1 MDTAL
6 LMAVAEGLEADDLA
20 EMLRQLPETIT
31 NQLVGTSIAV
41 IGPDQSL
48 DSPTRKVLPGV

>member
-1 MDTAL
+1 MDTAQ
-6 LMAVAEGLEADDLA
+6 LMAVAEVLEAGDLA
-20 EMLRQLPETIT
+20 VMLRRLPETVTI
-31 NQLVGTSIAV
+31 QLVGTSIAV

>member
-1 MDTAL
+1 MDTAQ
-6 LMAVAEGLEADDLA
+6 LMAVAEVLEADDLA
-20 EMLRQLPETIT
+20 DMLRQLPETIT

-48 DSPTRKVLPGV
+48 DIPTRKVLPGV

>member
-1 MDTAL
+1 MDTAQ
-6 LMAVAEGLEADDLA
+6 LMAVAEVLEAGDLA
-20 EMLRQLPETIT
+20 VMLRRLPETVT

>member
-1 MDTAL
+1 MDTAQ
-6 LMAVAEGLEADDLA
+6 LMAVAEVLEAGDLA
-20 EMLRQLPETIT
+20 VLLRRLPETVT

>member
-1 MDTAL
+1 MDTAQ
-6 LMAVAEGLEADDLA
+6 LMAVAEVLEADDSA
-20 EMLRQLPETIT
+20 DMLRQLPETIT

-41 IGPDQSL
+41 IGPDQSV